1 MENGIQE
8 FNLDE
13 RLEQF
18 RRLFV
23 DTTPEYNIG
32 CKQQKQS
39 YCNHKRETGMED
51 IGVRGINSFGIKLVR
66 RPVYIRD
73 GKESYDGYGHPHHY
87 EFNLVLAPKMEVDSS
102 VVLEMSKHYNPI
114 PIPTPLPWNEQ
125 KQKDEIME
133 RVRKIFLMTNEEV
146 KKHFNVEY
154 PFSDEMLER
163 FRNEDDQITHSQVVQ
178 ALKDSLSKRLHLK
191 QPTRPGY
198 EEPLVGE

>member
-8 FNLDE
+8 FNLEE

-18 RRLFV
+18 RRLFI

-32 CKQQKQS
+32 CMQQKQG
-39 YCNHKRETGMED
+39 YRNHKRETGMED
-51 IGVRGINSFGIKLVR
+51 NGVRGINSFGIKLIR
-66 RPVYIRD
+66 RPVYIIE

-87 EFNLVLAPKMEVDSS
+87 ESNLVLAPKMEVDSS

-114 PIPTPLPWNEQ
+114 PIPTPHPWDEQ

-133 RVRKIFLMTNEEV
+133 RVREIFLMTNEDV
-146 KKHFNVEY
+146 KKQFNVGY

-163 FRNEDDQITHSQVVQ
+163 FRNEDDQIIHSHAVRD
-178 ALKDSLSKRLHLK
+178 LKDSLSERLRLE
-191 QPTRPGY
+191 QQTRPGY
-198 EEPLVGE
+198 EEPFVGE